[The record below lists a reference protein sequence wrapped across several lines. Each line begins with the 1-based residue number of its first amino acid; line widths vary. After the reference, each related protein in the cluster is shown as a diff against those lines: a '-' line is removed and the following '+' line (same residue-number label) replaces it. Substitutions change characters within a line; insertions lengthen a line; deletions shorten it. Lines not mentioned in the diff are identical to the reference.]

1 MEPAPAWDGGRSSPA
16 AVGRGARGPACASL
30 LPGGCAPGRQGPR
43 LPPRP
48 AEAPGSVKRPLAPR
62 GRRAPPGA
70 PVAAA
75 RWAWPCRP
83 SRPNL
88 LPSVQNSSAKKRERH
103 CNLLAFP
110 PSGQTPGARTKRGAR
125 RRALGGGRSR
135 GGGRTA
141 RPGSCR
147 PRSSLPPPAR
157 RTRDGAE
164 SPSPSS
170 ALPPTRAP
178 NPHPDPRIGLPLR
191 GLPTLGHD
199 GLSSGLETV
208 RGMHTSMGT

>member
-88 LPSVQNSSAKKRERH
+88 LPSTFLLCSCLRDPPQTQIWPSLFPVESSYHLSALEPCPGVTQGREVTVTREG
-103 CNLLAFP
+103 CLSVRFILEFSPQFP
-110 PSGQTPGARTKRGAR
+110 ECGT
-125 RRALGGGRSR
+125 L
-135 GGGRTA
+135 
-141 RPGSCR
+141 
-147 PRSSLPPPAR
+147 
-157 RTRDGAE
+157 
-164 SPSPSS
+164 PSS
-170 ALPPTRAP
+170 
-178 NPHPDPRIGLPLR
+178 
-191 GLPTLGHD
+191 
-199 GLSSGLETV
+199 
-208 RGMHTSMGT
+208 